1 MKCPFCSNHDT
12 QVKDS
17 RPSEDGR
24 VIRRRR
30 SCPKCDR
37 RFTTFERFQ
46 IQQVFVIKND
56 GRREL
61 FEPEKL
67 TRCLLIALGKRPV
80 TKQTV
85 SNIIA
90 EIEQNLSE
98 EGKTEINSQE
108 IGDMVLEKLKNV
120 DFVGYIR
127 YASVYNEFDNLD
139 DFYKLVG
146 KLEK

>member
-1 MKCPFCSNHDT
+1 MKCPFCSNNDT

-30 SCPKCDR
+30 ACPNCDR

-46 IQQVFVIKND
+46 IQQVFVVKSD

-80 TKQTV
+80 TKATV
-85 SNIIA
+85 SNIIS
-90 EIEQNLSE
+90 EIEQTLSE
-98 EGKTEINSQE
+98 EGKSEIMSKD
-108 IGDMVLEKLKNV
+108 IGDLVLEKLKNI

-127 YASVYNEFDNLD
+127 YASVYNDFDNLN

-146 KLEK
+146 KLDK

>member
-1 MKCPFCSNHDT
+1 
-12 QVKDS
+12 VKDS

-30 SCPKCDR
+30 ACPKCDR

-46 IQQVFVIKND
+46 IQQVFVVKND

-80 TKQTV
+80 TKATV
-85 SNIIA
+85 SNVIS

-98 EGKTEINSQE
+98 EGKTEIQSKE
-108 IGDMVLEKLKNV
+108 IGDMVLEKLKNI

-127 YASVYNEFDNLD
+127 YASVYNEFDDLE

>member
-1 MKCPFCSNHDT
+1 MKCPFCSNNDT

-30 SCPKCDR
+30 ACPKCDR

-46 IQQVFVIKND
+46 IQQVFVVKND

-80 TKQTV
+80 TKATV
-85 SNIIA
+85 SNVIS

-98 EGKTEINSQE
+98 EGKTEIQSKE
-108 IGDMVLEKLKNV
+108 IGDMVLEKLKNI

-127 YASVYNEFDNLD
+127 YASVYNEFDDLE

>member
-1 MKCPFCSNHDT
+1 MKCPFCGHNDT

-17 RPSEDGR
+17 RPSDDGR

-30 SCPKCDR
+30 ACPSCDR

-46 IQQVFVIKND
+46 VQQVFVLKSD

-61 FEPEKL
+61 FESGKL
-67 TRCLLIALGKRPV
+67 VRCLLIALGKRPV
-80 TKQTV
+80 SKSSV
-85 SNIIA
+85 NAIVA
-90 EIEQNLSE
+90 RIEQRLTEN
-98 EGKTEINSQE
+98 GKTEIISKE
-108 IGDMVLEKLKNV
+108 IGDMVLEELKSV

-127 YASVYNEFDNLD
+127 YASVYNEFENLE

-146 KLEK
+146 NLQK

>member
-1 MKCPFCSNHDT
+1 MKCPFCSNNDT

-30 SCPKCDR
+30 ACPKCDR

-46 IQQVFVIKND
+46 IQQIFVVKSD

-80 TKQTV
+80 TKSTV
-85 SNIIA
+85 SNVVSD
-90 EIEQNLSE
+90 IEQKLSE
-98 EGKTEINSQE
+98 EGKSEIYSKD
-108 IGDMVLEKLKNV
+108 IGDMVLEKLKNI

-127 YASVYNEFDNLD
+127 YASVYNNFDNLD

-146 KLEK
+146 KLDK